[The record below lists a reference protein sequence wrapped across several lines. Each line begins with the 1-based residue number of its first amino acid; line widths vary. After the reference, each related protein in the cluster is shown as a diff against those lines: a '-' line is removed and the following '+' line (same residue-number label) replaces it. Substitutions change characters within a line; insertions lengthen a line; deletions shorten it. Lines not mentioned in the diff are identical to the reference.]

1 MLCDRGFLEST
12 AEMTSPTRAKTS
24 STLSTPLPPTPAPLV
39 MNAGGDFRSCMSPN
53 DATSGSSA
61 PTMALTIATPSTD
74 RRLSAPGIS
83 AADW

>member
-12 AEMTSPTRAKTS
+12 AEMMSPTRAS
-24 STLSTPLPPTPAPLV
+24 ISFTLSTPLPLSPAPLATK
-39 MNAGGDFRSCMSPN
+39 AGGDSRSCLSPN

-61 PTMALTIATPSTD
+61 PTMALTIATPFTGRRPST
-74 RRLSAPGIS
+74 PGTS